1 MKAQPT
7 EILIIDEN
15 PQFANS
21 LTQLLVDI
29 TGLQEQSVCWISN
42 VYDALEAL
50 VDGVYRYIFLHVK
63 MSSLDNLWITSS
75 ITLQNNSSA
84 QIIALSFHTEDFF
97 RAEVLKAGA
106 HQYLIKDA
114 IDHQVLTDI
123 LRL

>member
-15 PQFANS
+15 PQFANL

-29 TGLQEQSVCWISN
+29 TGLQAQSVYWISN
-42 VYDALEAL
+42 VYDALETL

-84 QIIALSFHTEDFF
+84 QIIALSLHTEDFF
-97 RAEVLKAGA
+97 RGVILKSGA
-106 HQYLIKDA
+106 REDRIK
-114 IDHQVLTDI
+114 
-123 LRL
+123 